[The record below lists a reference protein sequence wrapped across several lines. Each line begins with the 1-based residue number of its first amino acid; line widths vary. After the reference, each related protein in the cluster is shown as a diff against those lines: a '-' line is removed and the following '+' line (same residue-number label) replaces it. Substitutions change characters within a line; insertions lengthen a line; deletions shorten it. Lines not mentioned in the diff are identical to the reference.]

1 MSGKRMCQSYEIIDS
16 RRVGNT
22 EVVLG
27 YSPTEVSPYVT
38 WKCYAYD
45 NFQGYNYALES
56 APKPGARSKAGDR
69 PERAQET
76 TSEKNGPGP
85 VTAALAPLSAPA
97 WHFDSKMPLVRGSA
111 PDTPTPPKVP
121 SI

>member
-45 NFQGYNYALES
+45 NFQGYNYGRYFGDEQA
-56 APKPGARSKAGDR
+56 ARKNMKQRVDELREDR
-69 PERAQET
+69 K
-76 TSEKNGPGP
+76 S
-85 VTAALAPLSAPA
+85 V
-97 WHFDSKMPLVRGSA
+97 V
-111 PDTPTPPKVP
+111 
-121 SI
+121 

>member
-16 RRVGNT
+16 RRVGDT

-45 NFQGYNYALES
+45 NFQGYNYGRYFGDEQAARKNMKQRVDELREELPPETRTGS
-56 APKPGARSKAGDR
+56 PGI
-69 PERAQET
+69 T
-76 TSEKNGPGP
+76 EKTLAWNGNVPCSG
-85 VTAALAPLSAPA
+85 LFSY
-97 WHFDSKMPLVRGSA
+97 SN
-111 PDTPTPPKVP
+111 VP